1 MGPNW
6 SVPRNT
12 SALVNGHTGSYFV
25 ASATFIRESILQVTG
40 AAVSTIAVAD
50 SESGKF
56 QVEDPRLAGVRLPA
70 GWGRK
75 RHLVE
80 EFWTWFVNDET
91 REDNGYF
98 DPRLNLDELK
108 SRGVELEVFDL
119 I

>member
-1 MGPNW
+1 MD
-6 SVPRNT
+6 
-12 SALVNGHTGSYFV
+12 
-25 ASATFIRESILQVTG
+25 G
-40 AAVSTIAVAD
+40 AAFLGPLPDSFELVKKYSNQDKGDYWAFAD
-50 SESGKF
+50 RESGKL

-70 GWGRK
+70 GWRRK
-75 RHLVE
+75 KHPGE

-108 SRGVELEVFDL
+108 SRGVELEAFDL